1 MRAIDLFCGAGGMSL
16 GLTRAGFRI
25 VHGYDA
31 NEKALKVHAA
41 NLRTPLDRLF
51 KRDRHRKADLT
62 DLLTMAPAIAAL
74 NPDIIVGG
82 PPCQD
87 FSSAGKRQ
95 EGRNASLTLG
105 FAVAIVT
112 ARPSWFVM
120 ENVPRARKTKTYAK
134 ARALFVKAGYGL
146 TEVVLDGSRYGTPQM
161 RKRFFA
167 IGRLGEADGFL
178 ASAIAE
184 AATPHR
190 MSVRDALGDDVG
202 VHPGGN
208 HPPEARAYFMRP
220 YTGHS
225 GVRSIDLPCPTLL
238 RSAHEGPQNWYR
250 DHERDMG
257 PSALVPTLPMD
268 VLSRI
273 QGFPADWDWL
283 DIPATRQRMLMI
295 ANAVPP
301 PLAEA
306 VGRVIL
312 ARERG
317 ETIPTTEKA
326 YDAWLQ
332 KGPKGL
338 IGQSLRNR
346 RLHLKQARKLLGG
359 RILADLD
366 AELALLERAEGFEKL
381 TTGAKSDLRRALRS
395 HAKWRAEI
403 AAKPAAEIAAKLE
416 KLRDPVPRR
425 PLGTPVRVPE
435 WAAAPEAAE

>member
-16 GLTRAGFRI
+16 GLTRAGFQI
-25 VHGYDA
+25 VQGYDA
-31 NEKALKVHAA
+31 NEKALRVHGA
-41 NLRTPLDRLF
+41 NLRRPLDRLF
-51 KRDRHRKADLT
+51 KRDRHRKADLA
-62 DLLTMAPAIAAL
+62 DLLTMAPTIAAL
-74 NPDIIVGG
+74 EPDIIVGG

-105 FAVAIVT
+105 FAVAIIT
-112 ARPSWFVM
+112 ARPAWFVM

-167 IGRLGEADGFL
+167 VGRLGEADGFL
-178 ASAIAE
+178 TSAIAE
-184 AATPHR
+184 AASPRR
-190 MSVRDALGDDVG
+190 MSIRDALGDDVG
-202 VHPGGN
+202 VHPGGD
-208 HPPEARAYFMRP
+208 HPPEARAFFMRP

-238 RSAHEGPQNWYR
+238 RSAHEGPQNWYT
-250 DHERDMG
+250 DHERDMA
-257 PSALVPTLPMD
+257 PSALVDPLPMD

-317 ETIPTTEKA
+317 ESIPTTEKA
-326 YDAWLQ
+326 FDAWLQ
-332 KGPKGL
+332 KGRRGL
-338 IGQSLRNR
+338 TGQSLRNR

-366 AELALLERAEGFEKL
+366 AELALLERAEGFSTL
-381 TTGAKSDLRRALRS
+381 STNAKSDLRCALRS
-395 HAKWRAEI
+395 HAKWRAEV
-403 AAKPAAEIAAKLE
+403 AAKRKARAEARLE
-416 KLRDPVPRR
+416 KLRTPVPRR
-425 PLGTPVRVPE
+425 PLGAPVRVPAS
-435 WAAAPEAAE
+435 AAFLEAAE